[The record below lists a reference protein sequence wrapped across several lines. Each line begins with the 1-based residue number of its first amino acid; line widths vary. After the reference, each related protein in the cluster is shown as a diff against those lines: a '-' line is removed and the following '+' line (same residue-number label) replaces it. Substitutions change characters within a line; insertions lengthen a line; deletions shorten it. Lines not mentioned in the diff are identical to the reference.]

1 MRGAT
6 AVVSVSADALRAE
19 RARVMEA
26 RAPREALERQ
36 RHRARQVLTGRWD
49 ASEEELRG
57 EIAAQ
62 YEQLSAHEV
71 EELLVVALAVQR
83 SERPKVDPATVN
95 VRYQEDPE
103 AGGKRKPAKRPA
115 PAAKS
120 APAPPAH
127 LAENGRKKRRPLA
140 RPTTTDNQEEEE
152 SPVISYEGRNPGH
165 RKRVWAIARSLLPAV
180 TPAELV
186 EAVGSAANLTMT
198 LKQAEAILRSLPGLE
213 AVREARQERA
223 AAASPAVATASEM
236 ASPPISS
243 ASPPPPVSP
252 APAEPA
258 PAVAPPLSRPPV
270 PAVGLAVPP
279 APYPRAVTRGV
290 AGGGIAVLPQLG
302 TSRVRLWVDM
312 EMPAYEARNVVDV
325 VMGIMEDAAD
335 D

>member
-49 ASEEELRG
+49 ANEEELRG

-62 YEQLSAHEV
+62 YEQLSAREV
-71 EELLVVALAVQR
+71 EELLVVTIEVQR
-83 SERPKVDPATVN
+83 TERPKVDPASVH

-103 AGGKRKPAKRPA
+103 AEGRRQPAKRPDPV
-115 PAAKS
+115 PAAKPDPK
-120 APAPPAH
+120 PARDYR
-127 LAENGRKKRRPLA
+127 AENGRKKRRPLQTVRKPEA
-140 RPTTTDNQEEEE
+140 SIPIHDGGTVRN
-152 SPVISYEGRNPGH
+152 YEGRNPGH
-165 RKRVWAIARSLLPAV
+165 RKQVWAIARPLFPAV

-186 EAVGSAANLTMT
+186 GAVRSTAGMAMT
-198 LKQAEAILRSLPGLE
+198 LKQAEAFIRRESGLE
-213 AVREARQERA
+213 AVREARQARA
-223 AAASPAVATASEM
+223 AAASPAVPTTSTAPIAIAEP
-236 ASPPISS
+236 SPTVS
-243 ASPPPPVSP
+243 APPP
-252 APAEPA
+252 
-258 PAVAPPLSRPPV
+258 SRPSSPS
-270 PAVGLAVPP
+270 AGLSIPP
-279 APYPRAVTRGV
+279 APYPRAVTRPV
-290 AGGGIAVLPQLG
+290 AGGGIAVLPQIG

-312 EMPAYEARNVVDV
+312 EMPAHEARNVVDM